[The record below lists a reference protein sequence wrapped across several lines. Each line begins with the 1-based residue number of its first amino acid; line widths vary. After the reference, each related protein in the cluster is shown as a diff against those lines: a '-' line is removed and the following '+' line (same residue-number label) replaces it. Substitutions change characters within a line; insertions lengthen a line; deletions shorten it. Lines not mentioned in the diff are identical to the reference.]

1 MRITARY
8 SEANTHMYLYHV
20 PKYELAKLIETKQFS
35 VKVSVMR
42 KPTLKQ
48 KGYYDE
54 RELVGFH
61 KVTLSQQI
69 ASGRLDVVMGSQRLT
84 EKDILK
90 LGLKPVQQAVEKE
103 RHHAITAKLKK
114 ST

>member
-20 PKYELAKLIETKQFS
+20 PPYEIAKLLETKQFS

-42 KPTLKQ
+42 KPTKEQ
-48 KGYYDE
+48 AEHYDDKHT
-54 RELVGFH
+54 LGFH
-61 KVTLSQQI
+61 KITLSQQI
-69 ASGRLDVVMGSQRLT
+69 AQGRLDVVMGSTRLS
-84 EKDILK
+84 EADIVK
-90 LGLKPVQQAVEKE
+90 LGLKPIQQAVERE
-103 RHHAITAKLKK
+103 RHYAITKKLKQ

>member
-1 MRITARY
+1 VRITARY

-20 PKYELAKLIETKQFS
+20 PVYEIEKLLETKQFS

-42 KPTLKQ
+42 KPTDEQ
-48 KGYYDE
+48 SRFYDE
-54 RELVGFH
+54 TEALGFH

-69 ASGRLDVVMGSQRLT
+69 AKGRLDVVMGSHRLT
-84 EKDILK
+84 EAQILK
-90 LGLKPVQQAVEKE
+90 LKLQPIQQAVDKE